1 METAGVDVFFKTFG
15 QEWRDMVVT
24 YEENRIESIFFYAER
39 SGRQDR
45 DKGNNKTYPEEQ
57 EQSAAQTSGLSL
69 KREGLT
75 SKC

>member
-45 DKGNNKTYPEEQ
+45 DKGNN
-57 EQSAAQTSGLSL
+57 
-69 KREGLT
+69 
-75 SKC
+75 